1 MKMKLK
7 TEVVMDRNA
16 KTFSLIYELA
26 LVIPAAS
33 ITSGDGVY
41 PRLPMPVHLLRC
53 IDEHGITGSQLHRM
67 SHTQKTREEKE
78 EKRNLRHFETSY

>member
-1 MKMKLK
+1 MELK

-33 ITSGDGVY
+33 ITSGGGVY
-41 PRLPMPVHLLRC
+41 PRLPMPVHLLRS

-67 SHTQKTREEKE
+67 SHTQKKTRGRK
-78 EKRNLRHFETSY
+78 KKSETF